1 MSGRI
6 NFNKDSNEGQ
16 PSMSVVHGRD
26 DGNDVSFY
34 QLFINI
40 LDKIAPVAEHKNDQ
54 RGYQVR
60 AVLSALAMLSLKDE
74 EEYEKACMMVAV
86 MASTQLS
93 DAEFPAHEAP
103 EALVKMREK
112 MMELQLEAKKA
123 KADEEKNK

>member
-16 PSMSVVHGRD
+16 PSMPVVHGRD
-26 DGNDVSFY
+26 DGNDASFY
-34 QLFINI
+34 HLFLNI
-40 LDKIAPVAEHKNDQ
+40 LEKIAPMEENKQNQ
-54 RGYQVR
+54 RGSEVR
-60 AVLSALAMLSLKDE
+60 AVLSALAMLSIKDDE
-74 EEYEKACMMVAV
+74 EYQKACMMVAV

-103 EALVKMREK
+103 EALVRMREK

-123 KADEEKNK
+123 KADEDNNK

>member
-6 NFNKDSNEGQ
+6 NFNKDEGEQ
-16 PSMSVVHGRD
+16 PSMSVIQGQD
-26 DGNDVSFY
+26 NGQNDAGFY
-34 QLFINI
+34 HLFIQI
-40 LDKIAPVAEHKNDQ
+40 MDKIAPMKPNDTDK

-60 AVLSALAMLSLKDE
+60 AVLSALALLTSKDS
-74 EEYEKACMMVAV
+74 EEYDKACMMVAV

-93 DAEFPAHEAP
+93 DAEFPIHDAP
-103 EALVKMREK
+103 EALVRMREK

>member
-6 NFNKDSNEGQ
+6 NFNKDSNEDQ

-26 DGNDVSFY
+26 DGNDASFY
-34 QLFINI
+34 HLFLNI
-40 LDKIAPVAEHKNDQ
+40 LEKIAPMEENKQNQ

-60 AVLSALAMLSLKDE
+60 AVLAALAMLSIKDDE
-74 EEYEKACMMVAV
+74 EYQKACMMVAV

-93 DAEFPAHEAP
+93 DAEFPVHDAP

-112 MMELQLEAKKA
+112 MKELQLEQRKA
-123 KADEEKNK
+123 QAEADNK